1 MGTAATWQ
9 QADSGESQEWRTA
22 FRDFPTA
29 TCWDKLRDF
38 CSQILDS
45 GVRPGCPKTIET
57 NDPDVLRA
65 ARHSAESFNNCSNDA
80 FLFKESHVSKA
91 LVQIVKGLKFMLD
104 MDISRTTCK
113 KLGHHAS
120 LDNCSFQTNHSLQ
133 WTFSCYS
140 EVWVVPW
147 LQSVEVS
154 VLRCH

>member
-1 MGTAATWQ
+1 MRPARVLLAVCTLVLVAT
-9 QADSGESQEWRTA
+9 GGPSQ
-22 FRDFPTA
+22 
-29 TCWDKLRDF
+29 DF

-113 KLGHHAS
+113 KLGHHTS